1 MCRFAMVVGALLALT
16 VAAHPQPVVQN
27 QVSGNETWSVGQG
40 PGGPS
45 SFLNIGATSNRA
57 AITGVSATSPV
68 TTTMTRAQSTLV
80 WISSGAPAQWNVV
93 LPRPAYDGQIVTVAS
108 GIPITSGVSVTS
120 QAGHTMNVSATAQ
133 SISSTAS
140 LEFQFLNSNSRWYRI
155 R

>member
-1 MCRFAMVVGALLALT
+1 MRRLALVVGALLALT
-16 VAAHPQPVVQN
+16 VAAPAQPVVQN

-57 AITGVSATSPV
+57 AITTVSATSPV
-68 TTTMTRAQSTLV
+68 TTTMTRAQSTVL
-80 WISSGAPAQWNVV
+80 WISTGAPGQWNVV
-93 LPRPAYDGQIVTVAS
+93 LPSPAYDGQIVTVAS
-108 GIPITSGVSVTS
+108 GVAITAGVSVT
-120 QAGHTMNVSATAQ
+120 AGSGQTLNATYVAQ

-140 LEFQFLNSNSRWYRI
+140 AEFQFVNSLLKWYRI

>member
-1 MCRFAMVVGALLALT
+1 MRKFAMVVGALLALT

-57 AITGVSATSPV
+57 AITTVSATSPV
-68 TTTMTRAQSTLV
+68 TTTMTRAQSTV
-80 WISSGAPAQWNVV
+80 IWISTGAPAQWNIV
-93 LPRPAYDGQIVTVAS
+93 LPSPAYDGQIVTVAS
-108 GIPITSGVSVTS
+108 GIPITSGVSVTAGTGQTLNNTFVAQTIS
-120 QAGHTMNVSATAQ
+120 QTSSA
-133 SISSTAS
+133 
-140 LEFQFLNSNSRWYRI
+140 EFQFVNSLLKWYRI

>member
-1 MCRFAMVVGALLALT
+1 MRKFAMVVGALLALT
-16 VAAHPQPVVQN
+16 VAAAAQPVVQN

-45 SFLNIGATSNRA
+45 SFLNIGGASNRT
-57 AITGVSATSPV
+57 AITGISATSPI
-68 TTTMTRAQSTLV
+68 TTTMTQAQSTLI

-93 LPRPAYDGQIVTVAS
+93 LPRPAYDGQIVTVGS
-108 GIPITSGVSVTS
+108 GITITSGVSVTS

-140 LEFQFLNSNSRWYRI
+140 LEFQYMNSNAKWYRL